1 MVDAPSRWIEV
12 QISIVSSKSSAVTIQ
27 KLRETFAVHGLPEVL
42 VSDNGTTFTPREF
55 QEFLRQN
62 GVKNLHTA
70 PYHPASNGV
79 AKRAVQTVN
88 NGLKKI
94 NGSLEL

>member
-1 MVDAPSRWIEV
+1 V
-12 QISIVSSKSSAVTIQ
+12 QIVSSKSSAVTIQ

-42 VSDNGTTFTPREF
+42 VSDNGTTFTPQEF

-70 PYHPASNGV
+70 PYHPASNGL
-79 AKRAVQTVN
+79 AKMAVQTVK
-88 NGLKKI
+88 GLK
-94 NGSLEL
+94 